1 MRLIIL
7 FLLFHLINLYLISET
22 FSYIIIDSYNFT
34 LDLIPYKKGFSSN
47 LEQNQFSE
55 LNNLF
60 YYLTSDDNNWKL
72 ILKRYRNTHFVFYL
86 DGIETFNKNYQELK
100 KEKKISALIIGGVTA
115 FVRGDFL
122 INIDDTYSNNNKLI
136 FINKNRDIIKNI
148 YRIFSIR
155 NLCSIYIN
163 YLYTGDIFCDK
174 FIIYIGIF
182 ISLCIIIYSIICYKA
197 RQNNKYLFIQDYILT
212 NLFFYF
218 FHTLLFYYIS
228 SKQKYKYFTEE
239 NYSGA
244 IYVLF
249 NSFQFFSKLLPNIL
263 ATGQLNNFEI
273 REHSYIYGHS
283 KIIHLFSCNIFFIIS
298 FQKESTETSET
309 LNCCMYIVNL
319 MCIIYMYFCYKNL
332 FHEKY
337 IDSIENDPDYISA
350 LNLKKKLLYFHFLSI
365 SLFILFHLCFY
376 CYMRYYL
383 NEYRTIKFIFIF
395 INYSDLILLLILALV
410 YYPRELPPYY
420 IEEERDIGENSFN
433 NQNVDENDEFK
444 TIYNFAFNQ
453 KDEEIYFKNFQKDE
467 NTNANIVLIENPFNE
482 NKLEEINNNNNKEGK
497 ILIIKEKNENDNQN
511 KEDNNVEKDILD
523 LTHTKLGFIDF
534 SF

>member
-1 MRLIIL
+1 M
-7 FLLFHLINLYLISET
+7 
-22 FSYIIIDSYNFT
+22 
-34 LDLIPYKKGFSSN
+34 
-47 LEQNQFSE
+47 
-55 LNNLF
+55 
-60 YYLTSDDNNWKL
+60 
-72 ILKRYRNTHFVFYL
+72 
-86 DGIETFNKNYQELK
+86 
-100 KEKKISALIIGGVTA
+100 IIGGGCSD
-115 FVRGDFL
+115 FVEKNKLL
-122 INIDDTYSNNNKLI
+122 INIDDTDSNNNKLI
-136 FINKNRDIIKNI
+136 FVNKNRDTIKSI

-163 YLYTGDIFCDK
+163 YLYSGDIFCDK
-174 FIIYIGIF
+174 FIAYIGIF
-182 ISLCIIIYSIICYKA
+182 ITLCIMIYSLICYKA

-228 SKQKYKYFTEE
+228 SKQKYKYFNEE
-239 NYSGA
+239 NYSGV

-283 KIIHLFSCNIFFIIS
+283 KLIHLFSCNIFFIIS

-309 LNCCMYIVNL
+309 LNCCMYIINL
-319 MCIIYMYFCYKNL
+319 MCIIYMYFCYKSI

-350 LNLKKKLLYFHFLSI
+350 LNLKKKLLYYHFLSV
-365 SLFILFHLCFY
+365 SLFILFHLSFS

-395 INYSDLILLLILALV
+395 INYSDFILLLILAGV

-420 IEEERDIGENSFN
+420 IEEERDIGENFFN
-433 NQNVDENDEFK
+433 NQNVDENEDFK

-467 NTNANIVLIENPFNE
+467 NNNANIVLIENPFNE
-482 NKLEEINNNNNKEGK
+482 NKLEEINNKIDEGK
-497 ILIIKEKNENDNQN
+497 ILIAKENNENDNQN
-511 KEDNNVEKDILD
+511 KDDINIEKDILD